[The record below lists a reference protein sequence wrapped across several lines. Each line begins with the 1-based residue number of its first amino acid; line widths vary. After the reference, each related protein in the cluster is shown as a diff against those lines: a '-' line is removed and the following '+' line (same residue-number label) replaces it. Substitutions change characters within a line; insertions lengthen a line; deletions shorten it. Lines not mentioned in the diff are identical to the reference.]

1 MYDLNS
7 YLGKMA
13 SSLVTDE
20 KLNVAKFGKAKKK
33 KRIKQVSSH
42 ANFHAINFN
51 LTEDDLP

>member
-20 KLNVAKFGKAKKK
+20 KLRIAKFGKKKK
-33 KRIKQVSSH
+33 KKVSYRDYH
-42 ANFHAINFN
+42 IDWE